1 MDDQG
6 DRVPVGENEGLE
18 ATQDPREELRERE
31 EESDDDVVEGAA
43 GAQDGGAVHEVGGAQ
58 DGASHVVA
66 AAEPAMPEFMQL
78 LLAQFQAFLKEKGD
92 RATRERK
99 ELGNLIEGCCNRM
112 GDHIQKCGENID
124 RMAGGRGAFVRDGV
138 TRVEKRGL
146 SEVEQSASKW
156 TGVEIAT
163 RGMGKPATAEV
174 EKEIL
179 FGPAVVEGKKEEIQ
193 IESIEPTIV
202 EIGIGETDLVEQQ
215 REEKMEN
222 VQSPCSHHDAVLN
235 NPNKDLQV
243 VLERRRRIAQMY
255 GWLLLGLCSIF
266 IFGVMCVKA
275 CRSPRG
281 YLQDVY
287 RHQYR
292 AHERSLFDHTSEHHA
307 RALAAS
313 NVKRFFGYLAVAP
326 PKPPPTAQA
335 SRGLCVPG
343 AVIGSGPVDVPELG
357 LIPGEQFEVVS
368 GLMGR
373 CSRPWADRYY
383 SELHYWAE
391 NSCSLGK

>member
-1 MDDQG
+1 M
-6 DRVPVGENEGLE
+6 N
-18 ATQDPREELRERE
+18 ATQR
-31 EESDDDVVEGAA
+31 
-43 GAQDGGAVHEVGGAQ
+43 
-58 DGASHVVA
+58 
-66 AAEPAMPEFMQL
+66 
-78 LLAQFQAFLKEKGD
+78 
-92 RATRERK
+92 
-99 ELGNLIEGCCNRM
+99 
-112 GDHIQKCGENID
+112 
-124 RMAGGRGAFVRDGV
+124 
-138 TRVEKRGL
+138 
-146 SEVEQSASKW
+146 
-156 TGVEIAT
+156 
-163 RGMGKPATAEV
+163 
-174 EKEIL
+174 
-179 FGPAVVEGKKEEIQ
+179 
-193 IESIEPTIV
+193 
-202 EIGIGETDLVEQQ
+202 
-215 REEKMEN
+215 
-222 VQSPCSHHDAVLN
+222 
-235 NPNKDLQV
+235 
-243 VLERRRRIAQMY
+243 MY